1 MKNLWFLGV
10 SAVLSAVCLI
20 GYFLTKNRA
29 DANPD
34 DPKAK
39 KTKKV
44 FFFGLIFMGWFFL
57 GTVCNILLGGSKG
70 IHVEFEMFS
79 PRVELFGIS
88 FAETSLIAVG
98 VTVVILAAALW
109 FRFFCVP
116 KFSDDKPTKVQ
127 LVMEFTVEWIDKYT
141 HSSVEAETGCLSSY
155 LMAVAL
161 YMAGCAAAEL
171 FGLRAPTSDITVT
184 FALGLITFF
193 LINYYSIRKKHLSGR
208 IKGMASPTPVV
219 FPFRI
224 ISDIAVPVSL
234 ACRLFGNMLGG
245 LIVMELLKGVLGGYM
260 FGIAPVAGL
269 YFNLFHPLIQTYIFI
284 TLSLTFINEAC
295 EGEGYVKK
303 EKKAK

>member
-1 MKNLWFLGV
+1 MKNMLFLGV
-10 SAVLSAVCLI
+10 SAVLSVVCLI
-20 GYFLTKNRA
+20 GYFLSKSKA
-29 DANPD
+29 DNNPD
-34 DPKAK
+34 NPKAK
-39 KTKKV
+39 KRKKL
-44 FFFGLIFMGWFFL
+44 FFIGVILMGWFFL

-79 PRVELFGIS
+79 PRTELFGIS
-88 FAETSLIAVG
+88 FAETSLIAIG
-98 VTVVILAAALW
+98 VTGVILLLALW
-109 FRFFCVP
+109 FRIFCVP

-127 LVMEFTVEWIDKYT
+127 LVMEFAVEWIDKYT

-155 LMAVAL
+155 LMALAL
-161 YMAGCAAAEL
+161 YMAGCASAEL

-184 FALGLITFF
+184 FGMGLITFF

-245 LIVMELLKGVLGGYM
+245 LIVMELLKGALGGYM

-295 EGEGYVKK
+295 EGEGYRKK
-303 EKKAK
+303 EKKIK